1 MGTDANSLTEVAT
14 TSEAKYT
21 LNQTSNLNTYYWR
34 IDEEDAAGNVY
45 EGDVWS
51 FRPRHLA
58 FPGAEGY
65 GKYATGGRGGSV
77 YHVTTLED
85 NGDDENP
92 IEGSFRYGIKKATGP
107 RTIVFDVAGVIDL
120 KNDSPAATNTLPSPD
135 RQLQVTV
142 SCSAAVLSVWQAK
155 ASPVSSACVW
165 DIRRPTAEL
174 SAMKIR

>member
-14 TSEAKYT
+14 TTETKYT

-85 NGDDENP
+85 NGDDGERGGIIATLVIAGTRCGNVRDIQSLMDSFDLP
-92 IEGSFRYGIKKATGP
+92 GSSY
-107 RTIVFDVAGVIDL
+107 
-120 KNDSPAATNTLPSPD
+120 
-135 RQLQVTV
+135 
-142 SCSAAVLSVWQAK
+142 
-155 ASPVSSACVW
+155 
-165 DIRRPTAEL
+165 
-174 SAMKIR
+174 